1 MNASR
6 FALALLARAQAGLG
20 NVRRSER
27 TWQLALQEAQTYP
40 AQLASLLAMA
50 RTDKRD
56 VREVLWM
63 IAEREPEN
71 LAARQELYQAYW
83 QERNAD
89 GMLRMMELVLKERPD
104 DRAAKY
110 NVAALLLVTGR
121 GIDRAALLARE
132 LYEDDPMSLGNAVI
146 HGFSIHLQRR
156 FAEGCRSSRRQG

>member
-1 MNASR
+1 MESPGVNASR
-6 FALALLARAQAGLG
+6 FALACSPAPKL
-20 NVRRSER
+20 VSEMFENPNAPGSWHCR
-27 TWQLALQEAQTYP
+27 KLKPIP

-89 GMLRMMELVLKERPD
+89 GMLRMMELVLRERPD

-110 NVAALLLVTGR
+110 NVAALLLVYRTR
-121 GIDRAALLARE
+121 DR
-132 LYEDDPMSLGNAVI
+132 
-146 HGFSIHLQRR
+146 
-156 FAEGCRSSRRQG
+156 SRRPPGKRALRGRPDEPEQRCHPRL